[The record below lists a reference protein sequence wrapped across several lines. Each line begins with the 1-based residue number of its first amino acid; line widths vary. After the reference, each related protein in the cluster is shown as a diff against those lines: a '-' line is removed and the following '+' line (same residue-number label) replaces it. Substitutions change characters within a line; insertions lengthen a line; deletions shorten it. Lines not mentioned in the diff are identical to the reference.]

1 MVALDDLQ
9 QTAANVGRHLAD
21 ATNTAV
27 DAFSGLWPDAATTI
41 SNKAWQTKGVVQDT
55 ASKAISTVGE
65 TSRSAVQQGAAF
77 VGQKATGLSEKL
89 ADNPQQRSPSN
100 AAAASSGTASPTH
113 PKAHRKGAPL
123 NRKPAKNP
131 GKTKTPATGS
141 HKTTAKHHATRSV
154 KQPAATAKSPTR
166 KTSGADDSAK

>member
-9 QTAANVGRHLAD
+9 QTAANVGRHLVD

-65 TSRSAVQQGAAF
+65 TTRGAVQQGAAF
-77 VGQKATGLSEKL
+77 VGQKATNLSEKL
-89 ADNPQQRSPSN
+89 ADNPQQRTSSHT
-100 AAAASSGTASPTH
+100 ATASSSTSTSTH
-113 PKAHRKGAPL
+113 PKARRKGAPL
-123 NRKPAKNP
+123 NRKPAKSS
-131 GKTKTPATGS
+131 GKSKTPAGES
-141 HKTTAKHHATRSV
+141 HKTTAKRHATRRV
-154 KQPAATAKSPTR
+154 KQPAATAKTPVR
-166 KTSGADDSAK
+166 HDSK